1 MMPGYDDKYNDF
13 PKDCYNRKNV
23 IYSVMY
29 NKIVHECRFNR
40 AAINKLI
47 RDEHPLHAIVRAPD
61 HLSKIS
67 FSPSKSINDAD
78 DEVSIIDLNDDNQ
91 RKPPLIEL
99 NEVTAMINTKGFVK
113 EDSQADSSLLLSPI
127 DYNSFDRVVAEAREC
142 YGLKKRAEKQ
152 LMKEQINFLN
162 KMRELKGFAKY
173 ENNEEIKRT
182 LAKYDN

>member
-1 MMPGYDDKYNDF
+1 MPSYDDKYNEF

-40 AAINKLI
+40 SAVNKLI

-67 FSPSKSINDAD
+67 YSPSKSIHDAD
-78 DEVSIIDLNDDNQ
+78 DEVSIEDQHDDDQ
-91 RKPPLIEL
+91 RRPPLIEL
-99 NEVTAMINTKGFVK
+99 NEVSAMINTKGVGK

-127 DYNSFDRVVAEAREC
+127 DYTAFDRVVAEAREC
-142 YGLKKRAEKQ
+142 YGLKKRAEKE
-152 LMKEQINFLN
+152 LMK
-162 KMRELKGFAKY
+162 
-173 ENNEEIKRT
+173 
-182 LAKYDN
+182 